1 MKNVRVLPVI
11 GERTRSTVEL
21 VRAFDE
27 PAEFLG
33 GPPSFNFT
41 PVQRNT
47 LHEFLASFSVVQC
60 VTGSTLIKHPPSD

>member
-1 MKNVRVLPVI
+1 
-11 GERTRSTVEL
+11 
-21 VRAFDE
+21 
-27 PAEFLG
+27 LG

-41 PVQRNT
+41 PGQPNT